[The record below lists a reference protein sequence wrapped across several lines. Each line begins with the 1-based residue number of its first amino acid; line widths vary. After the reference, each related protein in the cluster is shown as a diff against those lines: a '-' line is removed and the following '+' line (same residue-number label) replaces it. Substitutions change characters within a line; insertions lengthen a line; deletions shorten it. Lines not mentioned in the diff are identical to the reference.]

1 MIINTKQALIFAS
14 IAISILLPSC
24 KGKGEQGQQNP
35 SQELAPALSV
45 LEVSESNITTES
57 GLPTTLEGENDVE
70 IRPQITG
77 FLTKVCVQEGQ
88 KVSKGQTLFII
99 DQVALQ
105 AQVDAA
111 QAQVEA
117 SQAAV
122 AVAQANVNTAKTNMN
137 NNKML
142 LDKNIISQPAYQTS
156 VDSYN
161 AAIAQLNQTK
171 AQLNQSQ
178 ANLTNAKNS
187 LSYSTVKAPAS
198 GVVGKIDFRE
208 GSLVS
213 PQSLLTV
220 LSNNSEIRAT
230 FSLNEKEVLAL
241 TDGGKRTLAQAIKE
255 MPAVTLKLAD
265 GSTYEY
271 QGKITSISGIIDSST
286 GSATA
291 EAIFP
296 NPQGMLHS
304 GNTGQVIIPQIHPNT
319 ITIPQAA
326 TYEIQDM
333 KFVYVVNDSNKVKSR
348 AIQIA
353 PENDGQNYIVIG
365 GLQPGETIVTE
376 GVGISVKDDMI
387 ITPKK

>member
-1 MIINTKQALIFAS
+1 MNLYINKSLLIPS
-14 IAISILLPSC
+14 IAASLVLFSC
-24 KGKGEQGQQNP
+24 KGKQDENIQIQMQEQVP
-35 SQELAPALSV
+35 MLSV
-45 LEVSESNITTES
+45 LEVSESNTTLES
-57 GLPTTLEGENDVE
+57 GMPTTLEGENDVE

-77 FLTKVCVQEGQ
+77 FLTKVYVEEGQ
-88 KVSKGQTLFII
+88 KVSKGQTLFTI
-99 DQVALQ
+99 DEVSLQ

-111 QAQVEA
+111 EA
-117 SQAAV
+117 AIK
-122 AVAQANVNTAKTNMN
+122 VAQAGVNTAKTNMN

-161 AAIAQLNQTK
+161 AAVAQLNQ
-171 AQLNQSQ
+171 AQAS
-178 ANLTNAKNS
+178 LTAAKKN
-187 LSYSTVKAPAS
+187 LSYAHVTAPAS

-220 LSNNSEIRAT
+220 LSNNSEMRAT
-230 FSLNEKEVLAL
+230 FSLNEKEILAL
-241 TDGGKRTLAQAIKE
+241 TDGGKQSLSQAIKK

-265 GSTYEY
+265 GTTYQY
-271 QGKITSISGIIDSST
+271 PGKISSISGIIDPST

-291 EAIFP
+291 VAIFP
-296 NPQGMLHS
+296 NPNGMLHS
-304 GNTGQVIIPQIHPNT
+304 GNTGQVIIPQLHPNT

-348 AIQIA
+348 AIQVA
-353 PENDGQNYIVIG
+353 PENDGQNYIVTG
-365 GLQPGETIVTE
+365 GLQPGEIIVTE
-376 GVGISVKDDMI
+376 GVGVNVKEDMKI
-387 ITPKK
+387 NPKK